1 MSDQPRDL
9 DVVQE
14 WMQAV
19 ITHPNGIVA
28 GIESDSARR
37 RIDVTANEVEE
48 VIGRS
53 HTLTSIDRLAIYG
66 NAYYAR
72 LLECLREEFP
82 ALAQAVGEES
92 FNAFAFGYLQT
103 YPSRSYTLAQ
113 LGANFPRYLTET
125 RPDDDTQSATANWTD
140 LVIDL
145 ATLERT
151 YSEVFDGF
159 GPERQQLLQPDDL
172 QAISADRWPAARL
185 VPVDCLRL
193 LELKFPVHE
202 YATAVRQNQQPP
214 PPDSS
219 PTFLVVTRRDY
230 VVRRSTVSELE
241 FRLLSAILGGA
252 AVGDAINQTAEAIQS
267 QATAA
272 AAASDPSNVEA
283 ALETALDAFSRNL
296 QDWFRK
302 WTSAGYFRTVE
313 C

>member
-1 MSDQPRDL
+1 MSNQPREL
-9 DVVQE
+9 AVMQE

-19 ITHPNGIVA
+19 IMHPGGIVA
-28 GIESDSARR
+28 GIESDQARGK
-37 RIDVTANEVEE
+37 IDVVVDDVED
-48 VIGRS
+48 VIARS
-53 HTLTSIDRLAIYG
+53 RELTSIDRLAIYG
-66 NAYYAR
+66 NAYFAR

-82 ALAQAVGEES
+82 ALAHAVGEES

-103 YPSRSYTLAQ
+103 YPSRSYTLAR

-125 RPDDDTQSATANWTD
+125 QPDNETKSATASWTD
-140 LVIDL
+140 LIIDL

-151 YSEVFDGF
+151 YSEVFDGS

-172 QAISADRWPAARL
+172 QAISLDQWPAARL

-193 LELKFPVHE
+193 LELKYPVHE

-214 PPDSS
+214 PPE
-219 PTFLVVTRRDY
+219 PCATFLVITRRDY
-230 VVRRSTVSELE
+230 VVRRSPVSKLE
-241 FRLLSAILGGA
+241 FRLLSAIIAGA
-252 AVGDAINQTAEAIQS
+252 AVGDAINQTAESVQS
-267 QATAA
+267 QDFADN
-272 AAASDPSNVEA
+272 ASESSDAES
-283 ALETALDAFSRNL
+283 ALDAFAQDL